1 MKDVSLATQAFSC
14 YTIPVKQSRY
24 QSIFFP
30 ILIMLVAL
38 VVALGLT
45 QHQATSQMMSSQK
58 PVSRVWMEY
67 AEQLVK
73 KEMPFPPV
81 AARFY
86 AFVSSVY
93 ADVVYATGDS
103 LQASEATRQII
114 NQLYPEK
121 AQTTDTFF
129 VTLTKQSRHAL
140 SSKAT
145 NILAA
150 YKTREMTDGER
161 DIVWDGV
168 IPVGEGKWVKTNKQ
182 PLSPTA
188 GQWKRWI
195 VDDGAEFTIP
205 APPVYNSPEDV
216 EELRIVTKAAAER
229 DPVWNKKI
237 IFWQGIPGTES
248 PAGIWQNI
256 LYTQVKDSLI
266 NDATYSLEQKVVAQS
281 IADAFLECW
290 DVKYRYWTARPDMR
304 IPGLKTSMPDP
315 AFPSYP
321 SGHATISAAAATV
334 LSSIL
339 PDKKDYWMR
348 MAREASDSRL
358 YAGIHFK
365 VDTDEGFALGQQV
378 GTAVVKKL
386 SL

>member
-1 MKDVSLATQAFSC
+1 
-14 YTIPVKQSRY
+14 
-24 QSIFFP
+24 
-30 ILIMLVAL
+30 MLVGFLAAIAL
-38 VVALGLT
+38 TLHQSVPRVAGNEKLL
-45 QHQATSQMMSSQK
+45 
-58 PVSRVWMEY
+58 SRAWMEY
-67 AEQLVK
+67 AEQMVK

-93 ADVVYATGDS
+93 ADVLIATGDS

-121 AQTTDTFF
+121 EQDTNSEF
-129 VTLTKQSRHAL
+129 VTLTQKYQHAL
-140 SSKAT
+140 SAKAA
-145 NILAA
+145 NILAE

-161 DIVWDGV
+161 DIIWDGV
-168 IPVGEGKWVKTNKQ
+168 IPAGEGKWVKTNKQ

-195 VDDGAEFTIP
+195 VDNNTQFTV
-205 APPVYNSPEDV
+205 PPPPDYNSPQDM
-216 EELRIVTKAAAER
+216 EELKIVAKASAQRDAA
-229 DPVWNKKI
+229 WNKKI

-256 LYTQVKDSLI
+256 LYMQVKDSQV
-266 NDATYSLEQKVVAQS
+266 NDATYSVEQKLVAQS
-281 IADAFLECW
+281 IADAFLACW

-339 PDKKDYWMR
+339 PEKKDYWMQ
-348 MAREASDSRL
+348 MAKEASDSRL

-365 VDTDEGFALGQQV
+365 VDTDEGYTLGQQV
-378 GTAVVKKL
+378 GAAVVNKL